1 MDRLNA
7 GAISVP
13 GVDVRVVERCASTN
27 TVLLAEPLRRPTLLA
42 ADEQSAGRGRRG
54 RRWHSP
60 PGCGALF
67 SLGLPLA
74 RPARGLAGLS
84 IVAGVAAVRALRALG
99 AAEAALKWPNDL
111 MLGDAKLAGIL
122 IERSGERVV
131 AGFGVNLAG
140 APAISGRKIA
150 SLGSLADLDPKAF
163 APIIAGSFARVL
175 SAWRIADPVAFAI
188 AWMARAHPV
197 GTSLEVHSG
206 PGERISGMFDGIEPD
221 GAMRLRLADGRIEL
235 VRAGDV
241 SLAISPP
248 AS

>member
-1 MDRLNA
+1 MAVEGDWLIALHQDNGKGRHGRIWESIDGNFSGSTLVQLRPGDPPAPALALVA
-7 GAISVP
+7 GLAVIEAVEMEAP
-13 GVDVRVVERCASTN
+13 GV
-27 TVLLAEPLRRPTLLA
+27 PLM
-42 ADEQSAGRGRRG
+42 
-54 RRWHSP
+54 
-60 PGCGALF
+60 
-67 SLGLPLA
+67 
-74 RPARGLAGLS
+74 
-84 IVAGVAAVRALRALG
+84 
-99 AAEAALKWPNDL
+99 LKWPNDL

-122 IERSGERVV
+122 LERSGERVV

-206 PGERISGMFDGIEPD
+206 PGERISGMFDGIEPN